1 MDFFVTVVTTVI
13 PFIFLL
19 VVAGVIWWGIS
30 FLLTIKKNS
39 FKKIEQNNEII
50 SLLKNRS

>member
-1 MDFFVTVVTTVI
+1 MDFFVTVITTII
-13 PFIFLL
+13 PFIFLFAL
-19 VVAGVIWWGIS
+19 AGVAWWGIS

-50 SLLKNRS
+50 SLLKNRG